1 MRLSRRKVELI
12 LLLAGA
18 LLAIVLLASSL
29 SSLPLDPGQ
38 VRGGARPRS
47 PGSLGIL
54 SPELRIS
61 PEIWRALRIAV
72 IIMTPIAL
80 VYVLLSPEL
89 RRQAIRRALTMAA
102 VGLLIYLWFRSRSLN
117 PPEGRLEMPEVGPP
131 GFGEMAA
138 GASPGDFVLN
148 PPPWLA
154 FGLTAAL
161 VLLALVLAWMVWR
174 ALRRPDEIELLARQ
188 AQHAADEIEAGADFK
203 DVILRCYYDMTQ
215 VLRAERGIERHRA
228 MTPREF
234 QQRLLAAGL
243 PEEHVGRLTG
253 LFESVRYGAHPPGQA
268 EERAAVEALT
278 AIARAAR
285 RPA

>member
-1 MRLSRRKVELI
+1 MSRRKVELI

-89 RRQAIRRALTMAA
+89 RRQAIRRALMMAA
-102 VGLLIYLWFRSRSLN
+102 IGLLIYLWFRSRSLN

-138 GASPGDFVLN
+138 GDVADIEPLEGLGDPAAVLRPE
-148 PPPWLA
+148 PPTRPEARVAAEVDDLPHLRGRVPVRVALA
-154 FGLTAAL
+154 EPVVLGDVDRMVLERQRRRLVPVRRDDAERHQV
-161 VLLALVLAWMVWR
+161 VLLLG
-174 ALRRPDEIELLARQ
+174 LR
-188 AQHAADEIEAGADFK
+188 HATDADH
-203 DVILRCYYDMTQ
+203 VIAVAT
-215 VLRAERGIERHRA
+215 I
-228 MTPREF
+228 
-234 QQRLLAAGL
+234 
-243 PEEHVGRLTG
+243 VGREKRIGQKDRRDQEGENLPVDG
-253 LFESVRYGAHPPGQA
+253 PGNVKRGYRLPRMVQ
-268 EERAAVEALT
+268 R
-278 AIARAAR
+278 
-285 RPA
+285 